1 MTWPYKHVFLN
12 YTVRAFFLSAI
23 TATRSAH
30 HNIDTLRA
38 VDNTDRHFEAP
49 DCVRLSFLLVCP
61 NIYI

>member
-1 MTWPYKHVFLN
+1 MTWPNKYVLLN
-12 YTVRAFFLSAI
+12 YTVRAFLLSAI

-38 VDNTDRHFEAP
+38 VGKSDKRYEAP
-49 DCVRLSFLLVCP
+49 VFVQLSILLVCP

>member
-1 MTWPYKHVFLN
+1 MTWPNKHILLN
-12 YTVRAFFLSAI
+12 YTVRAFLLSAI

-38 VDNTDRHFEAP
+38 VGTRDRLYEAP
-49 DCVRLSFLLVCP
+49 VSVQMSVLLVCQ